1 MPNSLHSKARFI
13 PSEELQDS
21 QVRVWRFGE
30 VTLGGL
36 GEGALPPAMQHLD
49 DFHPLMPHHEGQH
62 DALPVAEP
70 DVVPVLDAEQ
80 DEAQQAAASPP
91 PEPAQP
97 MIDEEQLQQMLEQA
111 RQEGFAHGQEQGAQ
125 QTAQE
130 WQQRL
135 EQEQAQWGRDVGAR
149 LASVLRQAQQ
159 GIAGLQQQVAPDLL
173 QLACDIAR
181 QVVRREL
188 TNQPQALLPVV
199 REALD
204 MLVNEGRVATVRL
217 HPHDL
222 SAVENH
228 LRGTYA
234 QGRVQWQADPAVAP
248 GDCLVESAGTVIDGS
263 MEKRWRRAVAA
274 LGLVSSWQEGDDD
287 GD

>member
-49 DFHPLMPHHEGQH
+49 NFHPLMPHHEGQH

-181 QVVRREL
+181 QVVRQEL
-188 TNQPQALLPVV
+188 RTNPQALMPVV

-204 MLVNEGRVATVRL
+204 MLGAESKPATVRL
-217 HPHDL
+217 HPEDWK
-222 SAVENH
+222 H
-228 LRGTYA
+228 LEAHVRAEWPNPKIEWLQDASVPTG
-234 QGRVQWQADPAVAP
+234 GCR
-248 GDCLVESAGTVIDGS
+248 VESQGAQVDGGL
-263 MEKRWRRAVAA
+263 EKRWQRAVGA
-274 LGLVSSWQEGDDD
+274 LGLVSTWYD
-287 GD
+287 GAAHG

>member
-1 MPNSLHSKARFI
+1 MSSSSSRSYNRFI
-13 PSEELQDS
+13 PKEELDS
-21 QVRVWRFGE
+21 ASVTQWSFGA
-30 VTLGGL
+30 V
-36 GEGALPPAMQHLD
+36 GENAAGAVLP
-49 DFHPLMPHHEGQH
+49 
-62 DALPVAEP
+62 EP
-70 DVVPVLDAEQ
+70 
-80 DEAQQAAASPP
+80 PP
-91 PEPAQP
+91 PEVPPEPEPLPQEEAPPVP
-97 MIDEEQLQQMLEQA
+97 MVPEAGHFSIVQQTREQA
-111 RQEGFAHGQEQGAQ
+111 YAEGQAAGHAAGVAQ
-125 QTAQE
+125 ATQE
-130 WQQRL
+130 WQQRMDDYVGGAG
-135 EQEQAQWGRDVGAR
+135 QEVAHQ
-149 LASVLRQAQQ
+149 LAHLLQTMDESLNE
-159 GIAGLQQQVAPDLL
+159 LQQRMARELL